1 MYLVY
6 KTSQARNLSSF
17 FGGILENWWF
27 HKTAVILYLLCCK
40 QTFWLHLTFKT
51 LSELGSNFW
60 GCDQIEK
67 KTFEID
73 PFFKKLNDDE
83 ASDDEDDTGL
93 LPASRGYDDDD
104 DDFDE
109 DIGIGQSG
117 SG

>member
-1 MYLVY
+1 MGPNWK
-6 KTSQARNLSSF
+6 KTS
-17 FGGILENWWF
+17 
-27 HKTAVILYLLCCK
+27 
-40 QTFWLHLTFKT
+40 
-51 LSELGSNFW
+51 
-60 GCDQIEK
+60 
-67 KTFEID
+67 EIN
-73 PFFKKLNDDE
+73 PSFKKLNDDE

>member
-1 MYLVY
+1 MNDRDSVQFFEDGTKLKK
-6 KTSQARNLSSF
+6 KTS
-17 FGGILENWWF
+17 
-27 HKTAVILYLLCCK
+27 
-40 QTFWLHLTFKT
+40 
-51 LSELGSNFW
+51 
-60 GCDQIEK
+60 
-67 KTFEID
+67 EIN